1 MLRSTP
7 RGDGYRSVAG
17 SNSGCAAAAAVAT
30 YDWLDF
36 AIGTDTTGS
45 GQRPALVNVIFQMRS
60 TYDAAFLDL

>member
-1 MLRSTP
+1 MAT
-7 RGDGYRSVAG
+7 G

-30 YDWLDF
+30 YNWLDF